1 MEIKTKIPPKQGFGE
16 ALLEAAIN
24 DERIVG
30 LGLDITNSVG
40 MNYIK
45 EKFPD
50 RFFSLGIAEQ
60 NAAGVAAGLALS
72 GKIPVFS
79 TYGVFASTRALDQIR
94 VSICYNNLPVLIGGA
109 HSGISVGADGAT
121 HQALEDL
128 ATIRVLPNIT
138 LISPCDYTQ
147 TKLLTIKA
155 LKQISGPVYIRF
167 GREAVP
173 DFTNPN
179 DDLEIGK
186 AQILKSG
193 NDITIFATGNMVWES
208 MLASEMLQKIN
219 ISAEIINIHT
229 IKPIDS
235 EAIIQSA
242 KKTGIVITAEEA
254 QISGG
259 LGGAIAE
266 VLAANH
272 PVKIGFI
279 GIADKFGE
287 SGDPEELMKKYGL
300 DSKAIYNKAIEILN
314 VKS

>member
-16 ALLEAAIN
+16 AVLEAAIN

-45 EKFPD
+45 EKFPG

-72 GKIPVFS
+72 GKIPVFA

-121 HQALEDL
+121 HQALEDI

-173 DFTNPN
+173 DFTSQNN
-179 DDLEIGK
+179 DLEIGK
-186 AQILKSG
+186 AQILKAG
-193 NDITIFATGNMVWES
+193 KDISIFATGNLVWES
-208 MLASEMLQKIN
+208 LLAAEMLEEQQIN
-219 ISAEIINIHT
+219 AEVINIHT
-229 IKPIDS
+229 IKPIDK
-235 EAIIQSA
+235 EAILKSA
-242 KKTGIVITAEEA
+242 MKTGIVVTAEEA
-254 QISGG
+254 QVNGG

-266 VLAANH
+266 VLAKSY

-279 GIADKFGE
+279 GMGDKFGE
-287 SGDPEELMKKYGL
+287 SGEPPELLLKYKL
-300 DSKAIYNKAIEILN
+300 DSKAIFE
-314 VKS
+314 KSMEMLRLK